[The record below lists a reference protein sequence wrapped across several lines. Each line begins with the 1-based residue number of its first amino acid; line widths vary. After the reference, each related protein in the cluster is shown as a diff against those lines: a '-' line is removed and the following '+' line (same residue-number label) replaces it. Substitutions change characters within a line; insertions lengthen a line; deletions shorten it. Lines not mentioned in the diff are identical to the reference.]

1 MPTAFVTGITGQDGS
16 YLSDRLLADG
26 WQVHGLTHAADDHV
40 REFSDRYPGIA
51 LHEGDLA
58 SPALADVI
66 AEVCPDEIYN
76 LGGISSVAQSW
87 ERPVLTAQ
95 VTGLGAAVLLEAAWQ
110 LQHRTGRPVHVLQA
124 SSAEMFGL
132 PAASPQNERT
142 PLRPQNPYGAAKT
155 FGHHLVGVYRNRG
168 LFACGCILFNHESPR
183 RPPTFVTRKIT
194 QAVAMIAAGKQE
206 TLALGNLAARRDW
219 GWAPDYVEAM
229 VLAMRHPKP
238 ADYVIATGQA
248 HSVAEFVEAAFRHVG
263 ISDWRAHVSVDG
275 SLARP
280 VDAVE
285 LVGDAGFAR
294 SRLGWAPTVGF
305 DEIVALMVDEDLSA
319 L

>member
-16 YLSDRLLADG
+16 YLSDRLLREG
-26 WQVHGLTHAADDHV
+26 WQVHGLTHAADDRV
-40 REFSDRYPGIA
+40 REFAGRYPDVV
-51 LHEGDLA
+51 LHESDLA
-58 SPALADVI
+58 SPGLAEVI
-66 AEVCPDEIYN
+66 AAVSPDEIYN

-95 VTGLGAAVLLEAAWQ
+95 VTGLSVAVLLEAAWQ
-110 LQHRTGRPVHVLQA
+110 LQHSTGRPVHVLQA

-132 PAASPQNERT
+132 PATSPQDERT

-155 FGHHLVGVYRNRG
+155 FAHHLVGVYRNRG
-168 LFACGCILFNHESPR
+168 VFACGCILFNHESPR

-206 TLALGNLAARRDW
+206 TLALGNLDARRDW
-219 GWAPDYVEAM
+219 GWAPDYVDAM
-229 VLAMRHPKP
+229 VLAMRHHEP
-238 ADYVIATGQA
+238 ADYVFATGQA
-248 HSVAEFVEAAFRHVG
+248 HSVADFVQAAFRHVG
-263 ISDWRAHVSVDG
+263 ITDWRAHVSVDG
-275 SLARP
+275 SLTRP

-285 LVGDAGFAR
+285 LVGDASFAR
-294 SRLGWAPTVGF
+294 ARLGWAPTVSF
-305 DEIVALMVDEDLSA
+305 DEIVALMVDADLSA